1 VNFTDNRFVS
11 TLSQP
16 DQAALLLRCR
26 STVLR
31 ARDILAGPT
40 SATEHVYFLTG
51 ACVAQLVPSGLTT
64 HVAVGLV
71 GCSGV
76 AGLQLALDTG
86 PSTLTLLV
94 QERGNAWMID
104 GDVLHSM
111 IVARPSM
118 LLAISR
124 YMWGDAQELA
134 HYAGSVQSQTVAQR
148 LARWLVKSQGGRTG
162 VMLKLTHAHIAE
174 MLGVRRASVSA
185 AALELREQG
194 LVDYTR
200 GQFSVR
206 DQAGLEALALS
217 HR

>member
-31 ARDILAGPT
+31 ARDVLASPT

-51 ACVAQLVPSGLTT
+51 ACVAQLVPSGRTT

-94 QERGNAWMID
+94 QERGAAWMID
-104 GDVLHSM
+104 GAVLHSM
-111 IVARPSM
+111 IIARPSM

-124 YMWGDAQELA
+124 HMWGDAQELA
-134 HYAGSVQSQTVAQR
+134 YYAGSVQSQTVAQR

-162 VMLKLTHAHIAE
+162 VMLRLTHAHIAE

>member
-40 SATEHVYFLTG
+40 SVTEHVYFLTG
-51 ACVAQLVPSGLTT
+51 ASVAQMVPSGRTT

-71 GCSGV
+71 GFSGV
-76 AGLQLALDTG
+76 VGLQFALDTG
-86 PSTLTLLV
+86 PSSLTLLV
-94 QERGNAWMID
+94 QERGPAWVID

-111 IVARPSM
+111 IVARPTM

-124 YMWGDAQELA
+124 YLWADAQELA

-148 LARWLVKSQGGRTG
+148 LARWIVKSQGGRTG
-162 VMLKLTHAHIAE
+162 VRLMLTHAHIAD

-185 AALELREQG
+185 AAIDLREQG
-194 LVDYTR
+194 LLDYTR
-200 GQFSVR
+200 GQFTVR